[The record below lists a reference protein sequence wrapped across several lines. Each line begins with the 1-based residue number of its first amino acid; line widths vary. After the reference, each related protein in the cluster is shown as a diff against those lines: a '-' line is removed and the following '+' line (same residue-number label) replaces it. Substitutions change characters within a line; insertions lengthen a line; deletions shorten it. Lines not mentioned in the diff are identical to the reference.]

1 LANSDVRDEMMK
13 NTVKRENHVFII
25 LKYPTFEIRL
35 TLMLKIFLRFATLV
49 IGIIFI
55 NNYYNGIWNG
65 YAMVFGK
72 RKTEESTTIDEKPC
86 GNKADESTNIQYGSF
101 GLAYETVH
109 DFSTRCLMK

>member
-1 LANSDVRDEMMK
+1 MMK